1 MLKKYKIVNLDA
13 NADEIAAYNKDVED
27 EKANS
32 ANDEYY
38 DVERDYNPI
47 TEEQQA
53 VLFHIQ
59 SIADPKTG
67 FYTQTFDEIAVSG
80 GFTKNVV
87 KDAVQ
92 QLTDTDLGVITVK
105 MDRLNKKL
113 IDVID
118 SPDFLEM
125 TDWTIDDNGVI
136 TEIKKTPDDAD
147 T

>member
-1 MLKKYKIVNLDA
+1 MLKKYKIVNLAA
-13 NADEIAAYNKDVED
+13 NAAEIAAYNKELED

-32 ANDEYY
+32 ADDEYY

-59 SIADPKTG
+59 SIADPLTG
-67 FYTQTFDEIAVSG
+67 FYTQTFDEIALSG

-92 QLTDTDLGVITVK
+92 QLTGFDLSVITVK
-105 MDRLNKKL
+105 IKRINKKL
-113 IDVID
+113 IMDVING
-118 SPDFLEM
+118 PAFLEM
-125 TDWTIDDNGVI
+125 TEWTIDDNGVI
-136 TEIKKTPDDAD
+136 TEIKKTSD